1 MRLMKTYIE
10 TIKVIDGK
18 VNNLSYHQ
26 QRVLRTINKTIDL
39 PLPQFPDDTKG
50 IMKYRIVYDS
60 TGKIVDVST
69 SPYTL
74 RAIHSLHIIFD
85 NAIDYSSKYA
95 ERSILNNLFS
105 MRGDADDIL
114 IIKDGYVSDTSYC
127 NIVFKNRTGLF
138 TPSTPLLL
146 GTKRQFLLDKGII
159 MSRSIKFEDISDY
172 DTIYLVN
179 SMIELGEL
187 KIDIDNIY

>member
-26 QRVLRTINKTIDL
+26 QRVFRTIGKMIDL
-39 PLPQFPDDTKG
+39 PLPQLPDDTKG
-50 IMKYRIVYDS
+50 IMKHRIVYDS
-60 TGKIVDVST
+60 MGKIVDVST
-69 SPYTL
+69 SPYTM
-74 RAIHSLHIIFD
+74 RAIRSLHIVFD
-85 NAIDYSSKYA
+85 DVIDYASKY
-95 ERSILNNLFS
+95 EDRSLLNNLFS

-127 NIVFKNRTGLF
+127 NIVFENKTGLF
-138 TPSTPLLL
+138 TPYTPLLL
-146 GTKRQFLLDKGII
+146 GTKRQILLDKGII
-159 MSRSIKFEDISDY
+159 MSRSIKLENISDY
-172 DTIYLVN
+172 DSIYLIN

-187 KIDIDNIY
+187 KIAIDDIC